1 MSQRRRRRAK
11 LPVAPP
17 PVAPSSEEPVEQIE
31 PAEPVFEERVDVV
44 SPAQSQVVAYGL
56 TIAVIAMLLVC
67 AVAVYIAA
75 P

>member
-17 PVAPSSEEPVEQIE
+17 PVAPPFEDPPQPPQPAIEEAP
-31 PAEPVFEERVDVV
+31 DVV
-44 SPAQSQVVAYGL
+44 SPAQSQAVAYGL
-56 TIAVIAMLLVC
+56 TIAVVAMLLVC

>member
-1 MSQRRRRRAK
+1 
-11 LPVAPP
+11 
-17 PVAPSSEEPVEQIE
+17 
-31 PAEPVFEERVDVV
+31 VFEERVDVV
-44 SPAQSQVVAYGL
+44 SPAQSQAVAYGL

>member
-1 MSQRRRRRAK
+1 M
-11 LPVAPP
+11 
-17 PVAPSSEEPVEQIE
+17 
-31 PAEPVFEERVDVV
+31 FEERVDVV